1 MGSLDMG
8 RVGTPARSFKG
19 GGAEKAVVDSEEA
32 FSDTVG
38 DFGEIARPE
47 LVGDQTVCMVV
58 QRSVKEEIHGSIMLN
73 LGHRHTPLPG

>member
-19 GGAEKAVVDSEEA
+19 GGAEKAVVNGEEA

-38 DFGEIARPE
+38 DFGEIARP
-47 LVGDQTVCMVV
+47 
-58 QRSVKEEIHGSIMLN
+58 
-73 LGHRHTPLPG
+73 